1 MLVAINCLSYAM
13 KKLYNF
19 FSMKHLKIYWCRVF
33 SLIAQD
39 CDKLIA
45 NFPLIGKL
53 QACIT

>member
-19 FSMKHLKIYWCRVF
+19 FSMKHLNIYWCRVF